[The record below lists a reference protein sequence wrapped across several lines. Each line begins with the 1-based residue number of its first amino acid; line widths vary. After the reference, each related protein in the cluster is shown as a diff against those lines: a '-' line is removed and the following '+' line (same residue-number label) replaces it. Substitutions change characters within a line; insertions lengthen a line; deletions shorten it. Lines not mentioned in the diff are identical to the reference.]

1 MSPLSPSNIIIKCH
15 IEKDNN
21 GQIYQDANPY
31 NFSIIQTNENVAVPI
46 LNALETKPS
55 GLLQGEYGKE
65 YPVPDN
71 KTADLITYKFKCS
84 YTLNNNEYTKDL
96 SVT

>member
-1 MSPLSPSNIIIKCH
+1 M
-15 IEKDNN
+15 EKDNN
-21 GQIYQDANPY
+21 GQIYQDVYEP
-31 NFSIIQTNENVAVPI
+31 NFSIIQTNENETVPI

-71 KTADLITYKFKCS
+71 TTENSITYEFKCS

>member
-21 GQIYQDANPY
+21 GQIYQDTNPD
-31 NFSIIQTNENVAVPI
+31 NFSIIQTTGKELTV
-46 LNALETKPS
+46 LSS
-55 GLLQGEYGKE
+55 GLQQGVYKKE
-65 YPVPDN
+65 YTVSDN
-71 KTADLITYKFKCS
+71 TTENSITYEFKCS

>member
-21 GQIYQDANPY
+21 GQIYQDANPD

-71 KTADLITYKFKCS
+71 TTENSITYKFKCS
-84 YTLNNNEYTKDL
+84 YTLNGNEYSKDL
-96 SVT
+96 SIT